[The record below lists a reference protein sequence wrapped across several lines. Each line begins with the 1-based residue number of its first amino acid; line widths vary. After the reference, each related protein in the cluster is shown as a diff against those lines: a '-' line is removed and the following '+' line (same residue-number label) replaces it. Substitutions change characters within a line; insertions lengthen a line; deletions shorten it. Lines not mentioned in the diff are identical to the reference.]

1 MEVETAL
8 DGAICTEKVFAK
20 GHSYYSI
27 ILVRPTWLSRSM
39 TGSSPPRPLLTQLR

>member
-8 DGAICTEKVFAK
+8 DGAICTDKVFAK

-27 ILVRPTWLSRSM
+27 ILVTPPDLSNYHPS
-39 TGSSPPRPLLTQLR
+39 LLTDSTV